1 MKIIWSPLSLDK
13 ITDIS
18 EYIALD
24 NITAA
29 EKWIDAI
36 FSTVSRLSKFPKSGR
51 IVPEF
56 PERNLREIIFG
67 NYRIIYRIKDNQ
79 IQILTIRHG
88 RQMLSEQ
95 DIGE

>member
-1 MKIIWSPLSLDK
+1 MKIVWSPLSLEK

-18 EYIALD
+18 EYIAHD
-24 NITAA
+24 NLTAA

-36 FSTVSRLSKFPKSGR
+36 FSVVGRLSKFPESGR

-56 PERNLREIIFG
+56 TKKDLREIIFG
-67 NYRIIYRIKDNQ
+67 NYRIIYCIKDDQ

-88 RQMLSEQ
+88 KQIISEQ
-95 DIGE
+95 DIIE